1 MADETDYEEMPKQFE
16 YLDHTADVQIH
27 SWGKTMPEAF
37 EQACQ
42 AMFNY
47 MTDIN
52 GILPKKTVEIHAKGS
67 DSNSLLFSFLD
78 EFLFLSSSD
87 DYFMLREVHI
97 LEFDRENWTIH
108 ARAFGEDFDMARHG
122 GQGTEV
128 KAITYSAMQVVE
140 TEDKTDVFVII
151 DI

>member
-1 MADETDYEEMPKQFE
+1 
-16 YLDHTADVQIH
+16 
-27 SWGKTMPEAF
+27 
-37 EQACQ
+37 
-42 AMFNY
+42 

-52 GILPKKTVEIHAKGS
+52 GILPKRTVEINAKGS
-67 DSNSLLFSFLD
+67 DAQSLLFSFLD
-78 EFLFLSSSD
+78 EFLFLSSID

-108 ARAFGEDFDMARHG
+108 ARGFGEDFDQERHG

-128 KAITYSAMQVVE
+128 KAITYSAMQVLE
-140 TEDKTDVFVII
+140 TDEKSDIFVII

>member
-1 MADETDYEEMPKQFE
+1 MSSNYEEIPKNFE

-27 SWGKTMPEAF
+27 SWGSTVVEAF
-37 EQACQ
+37 EQACM

-52 GILPKKTVEIHAKGS
+52 GILPKRTVEIKAQGS
-67 DSNSLLFSFLD
+67 DCESLLFSFLD

-87 DYFMLREVHI
+87 DYFMLREVQI
-97 LEFDRENWTIH
+97 LEFDKENWTIH
-108 ARAFGEDFDMARHG
+108 ARGFGEDFDQVRHG

-128 KAITYSAMQVVE
+128 KAITYSAMQIQE
-140 TEDKTDVFVII
+140 TDEKTDIFVII